1 MAVQSLWT
9 AIPSLRMCIPNLQT
23 EKLNAVHRHMQHAA
37 HAHAA
42 RCVFGAKTVPFS
54 EGATL
59 SGFRGLSKRDSNP
72 ALPPFQSSSEG

>member
-9 AIPSLRMCIPNLQT
+9 AIPNLRMCIPNLQT

-37 HAHAA
+37 FIIAT

-54 EGATL
+54 EGTTL
-59 SGFRGLSKRDSNP
+59 SGFRGHSKRDSNP
-72 ALPPFQSSSEG
+72 TLPPFQSSSEG

>member
-23 EKLNAVHRHMQHAA
+23 EKLNAVHKHMQHAA

-42 RCVFGAKTVPFS
+42 RCIHH
-54 EGATL
+54 
-59 SGFRGLSKRDSNP
+59 RN
-72 ALPPFQSSSEG
+72 ALRLWSQNRALF